1 MGVIQVVPYPCGR
14 RGGGGRGGEGRQALG
29 ARHWA
34 CGGEGRCPTL
44 GARNGAK
51 AGRRTPVRVSRCAVE
66 FFALCPSPFCD
77 YLSCLILAQSV
88 GPASRPSVSPRW

>member
-51 AGRRTPVRVSRCAVE
+51 GPEEPGPRLAVV
-66 FFALCPSPFCD
+66 P
-77 YLSCLILAQSV
+77 QSGKV
-88 GPASRPSVSPRW
+88 VVL